1 MEGKAYTPNM
11 KWAQRKDAVFLT
23 VEIRDIKNEKITLT
37 ESSLTFD
44 AESDEKHYHFNLEF
58 YAEIDKDVAIA

>member
-1 MEGKAYTPNM
+1 MEDKVYTPNV

-37 ESSLTFD
+37 ETSLTFD
-44 AESDEKHYHFNLEF
+44 AESDQKHFHLNLEF
-58 YAEIDKDVAIA
+58 YAEVNKDVAVI